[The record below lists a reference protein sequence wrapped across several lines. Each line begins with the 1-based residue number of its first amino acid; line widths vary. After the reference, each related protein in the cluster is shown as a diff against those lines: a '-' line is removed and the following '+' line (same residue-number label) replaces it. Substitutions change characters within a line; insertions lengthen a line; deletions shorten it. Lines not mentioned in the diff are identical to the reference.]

1 MAVEVTES
9 LEMSM
14 ESISPQRVR
23 TAMCDQHGFYP
34 FRDLLTG
41 HLSSLD
47 DLALAERFARAVA
60 LHDAIVMEPARTLHL
75 RFFSCEPIAFSQNR
89 MASPSHPSALL
100 PNAGT
105 KPVTEVAVAMDLHL
119 SAQLRSAWTRRST
132 TDGGLNTPRRP
143 TRGAKKIRDAVEL
156 PDCVLYA
163 RCRIGHTRRQRRR
176 AMNAAPVPSSS
187 NEGGS
192 GVCATARTVPD
203 SALASFSPTTSKLNR
218 PGPYPTISPML

>member
-60 LHDAIVMEPARTLHL
+60 LHDAIVMEPARTLFISGSFHV
-75 RFFSCEPIAFSQNR
+75 NR
-89 MASPSHPSALL
+89 
-100 PNAGT
+100 
-105 KPVTEVAVAMDLHL
+105 
-119 SAQLRSAWTRRST
+119 
-132 TDGGLNTPRRP
+132 
-143 TRGAKKIRDAVEL
+143 
-156 PDCVLYA
+156 
-163 RCRIGHTRRQRRR
+163 
-176 AMNAAPVPSSS
+176 
-187 NEGGS
+187 
-192 GVCATARTVPD
+192 
-203 SALASFSPTTSKLNR
+203 
-218 PGPYPTISPML
+218 

>member
-1 MAVEVTES
+1 
-9 LEMSM
+9 M

-34 FRDLLTG
+34 FRYLLTG
-41 HLSSLD
+41 HLSSLV
-47 DLALAERFARAVA
+47 DLALAERFPRAVA
-60 LHDAIVMEPARTLHL
+60 
-75 RFFSCEPIAFSQNR
+75 SQNR

-105 KPVTEVAVAMDLHL
+105 KPVTEVAVGMELHL
-119 SAQLRSAWTRRST
+119 SAKSRSASTRRST
-132 TDGGLNTPRRP
+132 IDGGLNTPRRP

-163 RCRIGHTRRQRRR
+163 RCRIGHTRCQRRR

-192 GVCATARTVPD
+192 GVCATACTVPD

-218 PGPYPTISPML
+218 PGPYPTISRVL